1 MFDITCKYLNNLS
14 TKFTESDFKIN
25 CSYSLYF
32 ASSKLDNRSIETV
45 LKRPNMDESDL
56 AKLKKSFDSKVTES
70 DLFFVNLLGTLSAF
84 YFKPEVAQF
93 NIEGLKEAV
102 VLPLKWSTGTNRVWL
117 VNTKLSS
124 KKLFRGLNK
133 ISYAAS

>member
-1 MFDITCKYLNNLS
+1 
-14 TKFTESDFKIN
+14 
-25 CSYSLYF
+25 
-32 ASSKLDNRSIETV
+32 
-45 LKRPNMDESDL
+45 MDESDL